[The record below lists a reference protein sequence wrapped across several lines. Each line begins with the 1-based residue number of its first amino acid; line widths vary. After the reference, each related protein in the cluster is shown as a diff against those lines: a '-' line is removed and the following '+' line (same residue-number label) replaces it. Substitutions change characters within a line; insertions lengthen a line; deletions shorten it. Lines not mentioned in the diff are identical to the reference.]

1 MDRYKDPCEFVFGD
15 GFLLGVE
22 GFPADSV
29 VKEQN
34 DGTAKL
40 LFVL

>member
-1 MDRYKDPCEFVFGD
+1 MDRYKDPCVFVFGN
-15 GFLLGVE
+15 GVLLGVE
-22 GFPADSV
+22 GFPVDSA

>member
-15 GFLLGVE
+15 GFLLGFE
-22 GFPADSV
+22 GFTADSA